1 MDEDI
6 IWIENTGYPRWSSAN
21 RYRNREHYEWLF
33 GCPIDE
39 IFVDEFDDF
48 FEEEEDEG
56 ERENDED

>member
-21 RYRNREHYEWLF
+21 RYRNREYYEWLY
-33 GCPIDE
+33 GCHIDE